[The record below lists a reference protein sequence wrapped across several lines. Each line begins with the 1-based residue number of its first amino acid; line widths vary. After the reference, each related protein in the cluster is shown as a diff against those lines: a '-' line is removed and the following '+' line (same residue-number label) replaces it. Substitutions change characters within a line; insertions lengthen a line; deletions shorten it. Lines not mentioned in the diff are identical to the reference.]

1 MEPMI
6 STGQIDNRVAD
17 VPAEVSPSAAV
28 LSRPIRTLWTLLPWL
43 LVAVAAG
50 LVLHHYGTPDG
61 ATAGYAAYLVPAV
74 VLPGTLVFRALW
86 GSRGNWPEDLGL
98 GAATGMVLQLV
109 GWAIGAASGQHLI
122 LTAWPILI
130 LALFL
135 AVPRLRRNWRIA
147 DPSPLPLA
155 WSWLM
160 AAVLLA
166 LVAWAAPQFRSMP
179 LPPVTA
185 QYYPDVYY
193 HLSLIHEMM
202 RSLPFQVPQLAG
214 DSLRYH
220 YLSDADMAT
229 ASMVTHIAPTT
240 VFLRLWILPV
250 VATAAVATAAL
261 TRTVVPRWWAGPVAA
276 AVAFAGQ
283 PLYGNSPIS
292 FGTQPISLLSPSQ
305 SYAMPLLALF
315 ALVVVEKLRGDRV
328 ARGWAG
334 WAALPVLAVACA
346 GAKSSALPPLLAGVL
361 LAGLYLWWRR
371 RTIPWAAA
379 GPLASVAFGMAV
391 GFRLFAGGGAGTLGL
406 QPLSLL
412 RWLQPYSQTLGI
424 DDGVGRDGLFP
435 PGMQHAGGSGLLFVA
450 ILVAWLLLMEA
461 PRLIGL
467 VVPGRTGTG
476 DPAPFLLGGMILA
489 GLGGALLLWHPA
501 ASQVYF
507 FNGAVPF
514 GVVLAVRAVALRSRG
529 GRVLAPGAVAGALWM
544 WLGLRY
550 RPPSHS
556 TIHSWQLSLVVPV
569 LVAAGA
575 AVVLAAIGVAIW
587 RRRALRAVPVAL
599 LAAVL
604 GGSLAANLEV
614 TARAIH
620 AHHGPVPLR
629 AEVTAPEMR
638 AARWLDQNAG
648 ADDVVATNVHCMPMN
663 VKDSKNKCDARAFW
677 VAGLGG
683 RRSYIESWAYSDQAV
698 GANGV
703 NGLKYM
709 YQPAPYP
716 DRYSLN
722 QRVFATGD
730 AASVAELRAQGVKW
744 LFADTR
750 AGQVAPA
757 LAQVAHVSY
766 TAGPVTIYQLNAV
779 S

>member
-1 MEPMI
+1 M
-6 STGQIDNRVAD
+6 
-17 VPAEVSPSAAV
+17 
-28 LSRPIRTLWTLLPWL
+28 
-43 LVAVAAG
+43 AVAAG
-50 LVLHHYGTPDG
+50 FVLHHYGTPDG

-98 GAATGMVLQLV
+98 GAATGMLLQLI
-109 GWAIGAASGQHLI
+109 GWAIGAATGRHLI
-122 LTAWPILI
+122 LTVWPILI

-179 LPPVTA
+179 LPPVTT

-202 RSLPFQVPQLAG
+202 RFFPFQVPQLAG

-250 VATAAVATAAL
+250 VASAAVAIAAL
-261 TRTVVPRWWAGPVAA
+261 TRAVAPRWWAGPVAA

-315 ALVVVEKLRGDRV
+315 TLVAVEKLRGGQV

-371 RTIPWAAA
+371 RTVPWAAV
-379 GPLASVAFGMAV
+379 GLLASVAFGMAA

-412 RWLQPYSQTLGI
+412 RWMQPYSQTLGI
-424 DDGVGRDGLFP
+424 DDGVGRGGLFP
-435 PGMQHAGGSGLLFVA
+435 PGLQHAGGRGLLFVA
-450 ILVAWLLLMEA
+450 ILVGWFLLMES

-489 GLGGALLLWHPA
+489 GLGAALVLWHPA

-514 GVVLAVRAVALRSRG
+514 GVVLTVRAVAVRSRG
-529 GRVLAPGAVAGALWM
+529 WPVLAAGAAAGALWM
-544 WLGLRY
+544 WFGLRY
-550 RPPSHS
+550 RPPSHP
-556 TIHSWQLSLVVPV
+556 TIDGWQAALVVPV
-569 LVAAGA
+569 LVAAGI
-575 AVVLAAIGVAIW
+575 AVVLVATGVAIW

-604 GGSLAANLEV
+604 GGSVAANLEV

-663 VKDSKNKCDARAFW
+663 AKKKCDARAFW

-683 RRSYIESWAYSDQAV
+683 RRSYVESWAYSDQSV

-722 QRVFATGD
+722 ERVFATGD